1 VCVWVVVVVVSGS
14 RTSAAHTCARTRT
27 ETWLSSSPHPQ
38 THVRM
43 NTRSC
48 GRRVKYHTRPCTLRH
63 IRTSAHACAR
73 ANTYLPS
80 SLCPSSF
87 PPMSILQVTSSCLG
101 EIGNGNREMNQKY
114 KKFFLLPAGPTCLPK
129 TRELPKCARRKPAFR
144 SEKHLFVQSHVSPT
158 SEVKKTYS
166 QFCFSPPSGG
176 GKFA

>member
-1 VCVWVVVVVVSGS
+1 M
-14 RTSAAHTCARTRT
+14 RAHTHRDLAFNT
-27 ETWLSSSPHPQ
+27 PHTQ

-87 PPMSILQVTSSCLG
+87 PPMSILQVTSSCGRDWQWKQRDESKIQKVFFASCRTYLLTRKL
-101 EIGNGNREMNQKY
+101 ENYLSVSDGNPRFDRKS
-114 KKFFLLPAGPTCLPK
+114 TCSSNHMFHRLPK
-129 TRELPKCARRKPAFR
+129 LKRLI
-144 SEKHLFVQSHVSPT
+144 
-158 SEVKKTYS
+158 
-166 QFCFSPPSGG
+166 FSPPSGG

>member
-1 VCVWVVVVVVSGS
+1 M
-14 RTSAAHTCARTRT
+14 RAHTQRDLAFNT
-27 ETWLSSSPHPQ
+27 PHTQ

-101 EIGNGNREMNQKY
+101 EIGNGRIKNTKS
-114 KKFFLLPAGPTCLPK
+114 TCSSNHMFHRLPK
-129 TRELPKCARRKPAFR
+129 LKRLILNSVSVHHPAVVNLPDRIVPQTAPRFFDTVVLYHTFTQFHTISIQP
-144 SEKHLFVQSHVSPT
+144 
-158 SEVKKTYS
+158 VKTLTIN
-166 QFCFSPPSGG
+166 
-176 GKFA
+176 

>member
-1 VCVWVVVVVVSGS
+1 M
-14 RTSAAHTCARTRT
+14 RAHTQRDLAFNT
-27 ETWLSSSPHPQ
+27 PHTQ

-129 TRELPKCARRKPAFR
+129 TRELPKCVRRKPAFR